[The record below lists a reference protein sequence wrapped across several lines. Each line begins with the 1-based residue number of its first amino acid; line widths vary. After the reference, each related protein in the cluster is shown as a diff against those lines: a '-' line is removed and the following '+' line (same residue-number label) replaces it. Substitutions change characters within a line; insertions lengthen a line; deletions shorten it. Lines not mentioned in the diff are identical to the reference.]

1 MRQDLRTTRKYKMWR
16 QFCELAGVQTYVNFP
31 RHLLVL
37 RPADRLAPIKVS
49 NTIMAAVASMS
60 ASRSI
65 HFLWPFWRRPDTMPS
80 IAHRAPSYSCSKLV
94 PHNPPSSPP
103 VTPVLLFNVFTLKKM
118 FHVKQ
123 ENGREKVKL
132 CGMKEK

>member
-37 RPADRLAPIKVS
+37 RPVDRLAPIKVS

-94 PHNPPSSPP
+94 PHNPPSSPH
-103 VTPVLLFNVFTLKKM
+103 VTPVLLFVFRSLAFLRSFACAVFRSCFSFFKKC
-118 FHVKQ
+118 FT
-123 ENGREKVKL
+123 
-132 CGMKEK
+132 

>member
-16 QFCELAGVQTYVNFP
+16 QFCELAGVQTYVIFP

-37 RPADRLAPIKVS
+37 RPADRLASKKFS
-49 NTIMAAVASMS
+49 NTITAAVASMS

-65 HFLWPFWRRPDTMPS
+65 HSLWPFWWRPDTMPS

-123 ENGREKVKL
+123 ENGREKVTL